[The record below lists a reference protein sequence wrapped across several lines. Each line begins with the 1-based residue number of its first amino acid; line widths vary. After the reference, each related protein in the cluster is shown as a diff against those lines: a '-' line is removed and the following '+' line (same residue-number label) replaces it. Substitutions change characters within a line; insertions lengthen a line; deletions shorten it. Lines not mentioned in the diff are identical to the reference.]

1 MVLGI
6 TGHQKLHDAEVWQ
19 WVTTALQSVL
29 AEVPLPLI
37 GCSSLAIGADQLFAE
52 LVLRHGGELRV
63 ILPFPTYEGT
73 FTPGDDRESFMELLE
88 RAAAVEILSAC
99 PTKEEAYLAAGQRV
113 VDLAE
118 RIIAVWNGQKAAGL
132 GGTGDIVRYA
142 LASGK
147 EVLHLNPVSR
157 EVKVISGSS

>member
-6 TGHQKLHDAEVWQ
+6 TGHQKLHDAEAWH
-19 WVTTALQSVL
+19 WVGTALQSAL
-29 AEVPLPLI
+29 AEVSPPLI
-37 GCSSLAIGADQLFAE
+37 GCSSLAVGADQLFAE

-63 ILPFPTYEGT
+63 ILPFSAYEET
-73 FTPGDDRESFMELLE
+73 FTSGDDRESYIDLLD

-99 PTKEEAYLAAGQRV
+99 VTKEEAYLAAGQRV

-142 LASGK
+142 LTSGK
-147 EVLHLNPVSR
+147 EVLHLNPVLR
-157 EVKVISGSS
+157 EVKVISNSS